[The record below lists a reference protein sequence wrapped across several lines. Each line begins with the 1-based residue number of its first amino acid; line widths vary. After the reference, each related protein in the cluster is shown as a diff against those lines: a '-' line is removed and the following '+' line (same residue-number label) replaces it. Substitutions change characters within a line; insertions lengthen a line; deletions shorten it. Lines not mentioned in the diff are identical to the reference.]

1 MEGDRMKY
9 SMEWMKKIERPC
21 SCGKTM
27 MRWYHFEYAHD
38 LIGFIEGEQCW
49 TWCCPEEEE

>member
-1 MEGDRMKY
+1 MKY